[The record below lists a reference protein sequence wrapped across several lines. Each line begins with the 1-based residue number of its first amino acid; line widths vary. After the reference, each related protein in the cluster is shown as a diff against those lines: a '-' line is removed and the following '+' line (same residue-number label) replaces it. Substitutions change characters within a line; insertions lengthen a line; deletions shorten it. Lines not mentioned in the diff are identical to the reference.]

1 MEIQFIIEGF
11 AFDHLQRLTT
21 VQTKDPPLMPVAHV
35 SHVKMN
41 SAASLGPNISQRR
54 VQAARGRPPST
65 QQSTSRIEFAMC
77 ARPLKLACLIPPNKC
92 ESEVVNWWSPDQ
104 ASEVV

>member
-41 SAASLGPNISQRR
+41 SAASLGPNISQSSTR
-54 VQAARGRPPST
+54 QAAQHPAGLNL
-65 QQSTSRIEFAMC
+65 QC
-77 ARPLKLACLIPPNKC
+77 GLGPLKLACLIPPNKC

-104 ASEVV
+104 ASEVVE